1 MDEAGVPVRTHS
13 YKCVFE
19 MCGMMGA
26 LSDGKSIYDWLRRTV
41 KNPPELLHVYV
52 LRMFCDHGCLFD
64 AQKVFDRMLEKD
76 VVSWTIMISAYAE
89 EGQLDKAIWF
99 FSHMQESGIKPNSS
113 TFTSLLRYFNDS
125 SLLEVGKQI
134 HSYAIRSGLS
144 ANVLIETA
152 VSNMYVKC
160 GWLEGAKLVFDW
172 MADRNVVGWTVLLVG
187 YTEAEKLKDAM
198 ALFAEMV
205 REGVELDE
213 FVFSIILKA
222 CGGLEDL
229 NMGKQIHSYSIKLG
243 MESEVSVGT
252 PLVDFYVKCA
262 NFKYALQVFERISEP
277 NDVSWSSI
285 ISGYCQIGEFQ
296 ESVKIFQSLRHKDVV
311 LNSFIYTSIF
321 QACSALADINVGA
334 QAHADAIKKG
344 LVAYLYGKSALVT
357 MYSKCGRL
365 DYAYRVFESIDNP
378 DTVAWTAIICGYAY
392 HGSASEAVRLFTRMQ
407 DSAVKPNAVTF
418 IAVLTACSHSGLVT
432 DGKQY
437 LESMSREYGVEPT
450 IDHYD
455 CMVDIYS
462 RAGLLEEALELI
474 ESMPFEPDAMS
485 WKSLLGGCWMHRNLK
500 LGKIAAENLIQ
511 LDPDDTANY
520 RIMFNLYASFGK
532 WEEAAHFRR
541 LMAERDLR
549 KSVSCSWIT
558 VKGKVHRFIVGDKH
572 HPQTEQIYSVLRE
585 LKFSSKISR
594 NALLTEEDV
603 GFPEREEQLLDHS
616 ERLAIAFGLIS
627 TPSNSPIVVFKNI
640 RACNDCHDFAKH
652 VSTVTGRLIVVRD
665 SNRFHHFK
673 SGECSCKDYCALYQ
687 LHLVKAETA
696 RACIPKEFRL
706 VEAFG
711 YTLGGFFLASYDESP
726 AGVFDELV
734 VLAGLVW
741 SPPASCAWATKVL
754 VNSDEACAHGRKEI
768 GLPSQVARFSKRITA
783 IPRQKR
789 SKNIGFLNMIGMGT
803 TLSDSRHSM
812 DVQVTEVNCPAAEDT
827 STINL
832 TTLGM
837 IGGASTL
844 VHYVGFVVEA
854 AYAHIISM
862 LLVLPSASS
871 SFFLLTLCMVIVVP
885 ALNFRKWMGPVI
897 KMALPS
903 FSGRT
908 VHTPVLLKYSCKIQC
923 RVRAVHP
930 AKVSYLVLKQK
941 YDEEQSSEH
950 ICNTMDNTTRGLLD
964 SDQNLS
970 TAVMLS
976 KPILALR
983 FSCMTMQVEAPI
995 IVSDCSKNSLRT
1007 C

>member
-1 MDEAGVPVRTHS
+1 MDEAGVPVRTYS

-41 KNPPELLHVYV
+41 KNPPELLHIYV
-52 LRMFCDHGCLFD
+52 LRMFCDCGSLFD
-64 AQKVFDRMLEKD
+64 AQKVFDRMLDKD
-76 VVSWTIMISAYAE
+76 VVSWNIMISAYAE

-99 FSHMQESGIKPNSS
+99 FSRMQESGIKPNPS
-113 TFTSLLRYFNDS
+113 TFTCLLRYFNDS
-125 SLLEVGKQI
+125 SLSEVGKQI
-134 HSYAIRSGLS
+134 HSYAIRTGLS
-144 ANVLIETA
+144 ANVLIGTA

-160 GWLEGAKLVFDW
+160 GWLEVAKLVFYG
-172 MADRNVVGWTVLLVG
+172 MADRNVVGWTGLLVG

-198 ALFAEMV
+198 SLFAEMV

-229 NMGKQIHSYSIKLG
+229 NMGKQIHGYSIKLG

-262 NFKYALQVFERISEP
+262 NFKSALQVFERISEP
-277 NDVSWSSI
+277 NDVSWSAI

-296 ESVKIFQSLRHKDVV
+296 ESVKIFRSLRHKDVV
-311 LNSFIYTSIF
+311 LNSCIYTSIF

-392 HGSASEAVRLFTRMQ
+392 HGSASEALRLFNRMQ

-432 DGKQY
+432 EGKQY
-437 LESMSREYGVEPT
+437 LESMSCEYGVEPT

-455 CMVDIYS
+455 CLIDIYS

-520 RIMFNLYASFGK
+520 IIMFNLYASLGK
-532 WEEAAHFRR
+532 WEEAAQFRR

-558 VKGKVHRFIVGDKH
+558 VKGKVHRFVVGDKH
-572 HPQTEQIYSVLRE
+572 HPQTEHIYSVLRE
-585 LKFSSKISR
+585 LKCSSKISR
-594 NALLTEEDV
+594 NALLAEEDV

-640 RACNDCHDFAKH
+640 RACKDCHDFAKH
-652 VSTVTGRLIVVRD
+652 VSTITGRLIVVRD

-673 SGECSCKDYCALYQ
+673 SGECSCKDY
-687 LHLVKAETA
+687 
-696 RACIPKEFRL
+696 
-706 VEAFG
+706 
-711 YTLGGFFLASYDESP
+711 
-726 AGVFDELV
+726 
-734 VLAGLVW
+734 W
-741 SPPASCAWATKVL
+741 
-754 VNSDEACAHGRKEI
+754 
-768 GLPSQVARFSKRITA
+768 
-783 IPRQKR
+783 
-789 SKNIGFLNMIGMGT
+789 
-803 TLSDSRHSM
+803 
-812 DVQVTEVNCPAAEDT
+812 
-827 STINL
+827 
-832 TTLGM
+832 
-837 IGGASTL
+837 
-844 VHYVGFVVEA
+844 
-854 AYAHIISM
+854 
-862 LLVLPSASS
+862 
-871 SFFLLTLCMVIVVP
+871 
-885 ALNFRKWMGPVI
+885 
-897 KMALPS
+897 
-903 FSGRT
+903 
-908 VHTPVLLKYSCKIQC
+908 
-923 RVRAVHP
+923 
-930 AKVSYLVLKQK
+930 
-941 YDEEQSSEH
+941 
-950 ICNTMDNTTRGLLD
+950 
-964 SDQNLS
+964 
-970 TAVMLS
+970 
-976 KPILALR
+976 
-983 FSCMTMQVEAPI
+983 
-995 IVSDCSKNSLRT
+995 
-1007 C
+1007 